1 MKQVRLVAPQTVILE
16 EVEKPA
22 PADTQVLIRVKR
34 IGVCGSDIHAYYDKH
49 PYISC
54 PIVQGHEF
62 SGEVVETGERV
73 KALAVGDRVTVIP
86 QLVCGVCHPCTHGSY
101 HICNELK
108 VIGCQADGAAREF
121 IPVDQELVVKLPQD
135 MSFDHGA
142 MVEPVAVGVHAVRRL
157 GDVSGMKIL
166 VLGAGPIGN
175 LAAQVAKGLGA
186 AAVMIT
192 DVSAFR
198 LEKARDCGIDQ
209 VVNVAVELLESR
221 IDSAFGIDRAD
232 AILECAGVQDTIEQ
246 AIGLAR
252 KGTDIIVVGVFAER
266 PMVDLGLV
274 QDKELRLIGTLMYK
288 AEDYR
293 TAIELIQSG
302 SVRLDPL
309 ITKHFPFQEYADAYK
324 YIEEYG
330 DRSQKVLID
339 LDE

>member
-1 MKQVRLVAPQTVILE
+1 MKQVRLIEPETIVLE
-16 EVEKPA
+16 EVERPV
-22 PADTQVLIRVKR
+22 PEDTQVLIAVKR
-34 IGVCGSDIHAYYDKH
+34 IGVCGSDIHAYYDRH

-62 SGEVVETGERV
+62 SGEVVELGGEVDR
-73 KALAVGDRVTVIP
+73 LSPGDRVTVMP
-86 QLVCGVCHPCTHGSY
+86 QLVCGVCHPCTHGRY

>member
-16 EVEKPA
+16 EVEKPV

-54 PIVQGHEF
+54 PIVQGHDF
-62 SGEVVETGERV
+62 SGEIVETGEGV
-73 KALAVGDRVTVIP
+73 KALAVGDRITVIP

>member
-16 EVEKPA
+16 EVEKPV
-22 PADTQVLIRVKR
+22 PAYTQVLIRVKR

-62 SGEVVETGERV
+62 SGEIVETGERV
-73 KALAVGDRVTVIP
+73 KALAVGDRVTVMP

-121 IPVDQELVVKLPQD
+121 IPVDQELVVKLPKD

-198 LEKARDCGIDQ
+198 LETARDCGIDQ

-232 AILECAGVQDTIEQ
+232 AILECVGVQDTIEQ
-246 AIGLAR
+246 AVGLAR

-302 SVRLDPL
+302 SVRVDPL
-309 ITKHFPFQEYADAYK
+309 ITKHFPFQEYAEAYK

>member
-1 MKQVRLVAPQTVILE
+1 MKQVRLIEPETVVLE
-16 EVEKPA
+16 EVDKPV
-22 PADTQVLIRVKR
+22 PEDTQVLIRVRR

-62 SGEVVETGERV
+62 SGEIEETGNRV
-73 KALAVGDRVTVIP
+73 KALAVGDRVTVMP
-86 QLVCGVCHPCTHGSY
+86 QLVCGACHPCTHGSY

-121 IPVDQELVVKLPQD
+121 IPVDQELVVKLPED

-157 GDVSGMKIL
+157 GEVSGMNIL

-175 LAAQVAKGLGA
+175 LAAQVAKSLGA

-198 LEKARDCGIDQ
+198 VESAHASGIDHS
-209 VVNVAVELLESR
+209 VNVSEELLEEKL
-221 IDSAFGIDRAD
+221 DAAFGPAGAD
-232 AILECAGVQDTIEQ
+232 AILECVGAQDAIEQ

-252 KGTDIIVVGVFAER
+252 KGTDIIVVGVFSEKPR
-266 PMVDLGLV
+266 VDLGLV
-274 QDKELRLIGTLMYK
+274 QDKELRLIGTLMYQ

-293 TAIELIQSG
+293 TAIELIETG
-302 SVRLDPL
+302 KIRLDPL
-309 ITKHFPFQEYADAYK
+309 ISRHFEFEDYPRAFK
-324 YIEEYG
+324 FIEQQG
-330 DRSQKVLID
+330 DRAMKVLID
-339 LDE
+339 L

>member
-1 MKQVRLVAPQTVILE
+1 MKQVRLIEPETVVLE
-16 EVEKPA
+16 EVDKPV
-22 PADTQVLIRVKR
+22 PEDTQVLIRVRR

-62 SGEVVETGERV
+62 SGEIEETGNRV
-73 KALAVGDRVTVIP
+73 KALAVGDRVTVMP
-86 QLVCGVCHPCTHGSY
+86 QLTCGVCHPCTHGSY

-121 IPVDQELVVKLPQD
+121 IPVDQELVVKLPED

-157 GDVSGMKIL
+157 GEVSGMNIL

-175 LAAQVAKGLGA
+175 LAAQAAKSLGA

-198 LEKARDCGIDQ
+198 VESAHASGIDHA
-209 VVNVAVELLESR
+209 VNVSEELLEEKL
-221 IDSAFGIDRAD
+221 DAAFGPAGAD
-232 AILECAGVQDTIEQ
+232 AILECVGAQDTIEQ
-246 AIGLAR
+246 AVGLAR
-252 KGTDIIVVGVFAER
+252 KGTDIIAVGVFSEK
-266 PMVDLGLV
+266 PTVDLGLV
-274 QDKELRLIGTLMYK
+274 QDKELRLIGTLMYQ

-293 TAIELIQSG
+293 TAIELIETG
-302 SVRLDPL
+302 KIRLDPL
-309 ITKHFPFQEYADAYK
+309 ISRHFAFEDYPLAFKA
-324 YIEEYG
+324 IEQQG
-330 DRSQKVLID
+330 DRIMKVLID
-339 LDE
+339 L

>member
-1 MKQVRLVAPQTVILE
+1 M
-16 EVEKPA
+16 
-22 PADTQVLIRVKR
+22 
-34 IGVCGSDIHAYYDKH
+34 
-49 PYISC
+49 
-54 PIVQGHEF
+54 
-62 SGEVVETGERV
+62 ETGERV
-73 KALAVGDRVTVIP
+73 KALAVGDRITVIP

-142 MVEPVAVGVHAVRRL
+142 MVEPVAVGVHALRRL